1 MKIISSDRS
10 QLGGYKDIIYT
21 KLSLVG
27 GAMQQLLYLG
37 HPLSWHFWQPQFSKH
52 AEKL

>member
-10 QLGGYKDIIYT
+10 QLGGYNNDIYT

-27 GAMQQLLYLG
+27 GAMQAVIVFRPWLF
-37 HPLSWHFWQPQFSKH
+37 WHLQFSKH
-52 AEKL
+52 AKKL